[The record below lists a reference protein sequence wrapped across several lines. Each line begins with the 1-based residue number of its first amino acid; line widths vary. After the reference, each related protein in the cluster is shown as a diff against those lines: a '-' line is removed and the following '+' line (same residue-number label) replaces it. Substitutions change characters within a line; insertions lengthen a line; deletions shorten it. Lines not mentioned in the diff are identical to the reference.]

1 MFTTSIKVGHDLL
14 QIRHY
19 YTHILQPTEEKKF
32 LQIKGELYAKKSSL
46 LPSTR
51 IFLPTLAIFS
61 SWDPLI
67 VFVGDHVNLTL

>member
-32 LQIKGELYAKKSSL
+32 LQIKGDSMLKSRGGGEE
-46 LPSTR
+46 TR

-67 VFVGDHVNLTL
+67 VYVGDHVNLTL